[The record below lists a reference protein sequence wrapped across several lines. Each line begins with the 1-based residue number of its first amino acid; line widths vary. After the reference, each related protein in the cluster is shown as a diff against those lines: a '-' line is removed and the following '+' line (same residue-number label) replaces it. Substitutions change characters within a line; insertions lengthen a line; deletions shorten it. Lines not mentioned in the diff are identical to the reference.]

1 MTRVLVIGS
10 GVDDKYIGNCLR
22 ACKKI
27 SPDIHFDFI
36 ASHGDGNSPFRKEVG
51 EFVSVKK
58 YYPPVCYK
66 IPKLRGFCNQHDLV
80 KTIREYADRCKRQG
94 VKYTACQIHALNPFY
109 AKVVDDLKC
118 IAGRLIISPWGSD
131 ILRAHSHAIPN
142 LRKLAAKSD
151 VITCPKGI
159 RFENDIID
167 ILHAPA
173 DKLYDLALGVI
184 AIDEILKREAVTIE
198 QAKHSLGVE
207 GRYTIVMGYNANPGH
222 NHLKVIESLASVRG
236 QLPTNFIVLLPLTY
250 GGSPAYKTEIEAL
263 LKSYDMPYKLFLQYM
278 SDAEVVNLRKATDL
292 FIHAQQTDA
301 NSGTIAEYLLC
312 RKKIINP
319 SWITYPHYEMFGS
332 PFYSFSNFNE
342 LPQVVVTA
350 VCDTAS
356 RVSTRLADD
365 IALAGWSHKAED
377 WVKLYK
383 K

>member
-1 MTRVLVIGS
+1 M
-10 GVDDKYIGNCLR
+10 
-22 ACKKI
+22 
-27 SPDIHFDFI
+27 
-36 ASHGDGNSPFRKEVG
+36 
-51 EFVSVKK
+51 
-58 YYPPVCYK
+58 
-66 IPKLRGFCNQHDLV
+66 
-80 KTIREYADRCKRQG
+80 
-94 VKYTACQIHALNPFY
+94 
-109 AKVVDDLKC
+109 
-118 IAGRLIISPWGSD
+118 
-131 ILRAHSHAIPN
+131 
-142 LRKLAAKSD
+142 RKLAAKSD

-236 QLPTNFIVLLPLTY
+236 QLPANFIVLLPLTY